1 MIALDTNV
9 LLRCITLDDAKQLPV
24 AQQLLDHS
32 AGVFI
37 AKSVLLEVEW
47 ALREVFE
54 LPQTTVLGALNRVC
68 GMSHAYLENEEQVA
82 QALLDYAQ
90 GMDFADALHAASSLA
105 DEGLYTFDRKFV
117 KRASA
122 LGRAVHLAKA
132 GGIAASTTST
142 TPH

>member
-9 LLRCITLDDAKQLPV
+9 LLRCIMLDDESQLRV
-24 AQQLLDHS
+24 AQQLLGYP

-54 LPQTTVLGALNRVC
+54 LPQASVLGALNKVC
-68 GMSHAYLENEEQVA
+68 GMSHVHLESAEHVA

-90 GMDFADALHAASSLA
+90 GMDFADALHAASSQA
-105 DEGLYTFDRKFV
+105 DECLYTFDKKFV
-117 KRASA
+117 KKSVA
-122 LGRAVHLAKA
+122 LGRDVHLAKA
-132 GGIAASTTST
+132 GGTGLS
-142 TPH
+142 H

>member
-9 LLRCITLDDAKQLPV
+9 LLRCITLDDASQIRV
-24 AQQLLDHS
+24 AQQLLGHP

-54 LPQTTVLGALNRVC
+54 LPQASVMGALSRVC
-68 GMSHAYLENEEQVA
+68 GMSHVHLEKEEQVA

-90 GMDFADALHAASSLA
+90 GMDFADALHAASNQA
-105 DEGLYTFDRKFV
+105 DEGLYTFDKKFV
-117 KRASA
+117 KKAVA
-122 LGRAVHLAKA
+122 LGRDVHLAKA
-132 GGIAASTTST
+132 GLAGLS
-142 TPH
+142 H